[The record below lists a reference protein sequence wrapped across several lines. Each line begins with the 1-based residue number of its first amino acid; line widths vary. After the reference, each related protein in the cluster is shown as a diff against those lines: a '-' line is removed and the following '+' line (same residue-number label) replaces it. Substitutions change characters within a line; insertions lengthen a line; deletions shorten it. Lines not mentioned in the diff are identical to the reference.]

1 MLLEKKITYVKNA
14 NMLGKIDDFKTV
26 YAVGDIHG
34 YHEQLIRIQTK
45 IEDDSRNSSG

>member
-34 YHEQLIRIQTK
+34 YHEQLIRIQKK
-45 IEDDSRNSSG
+45 IILSNYV